1 MKKSVLLGLLVCLSV
16 VPTFAAPSRQQIYDA
31 PYDKVW
37 IACVQAANENYA
49 ITHSE
54 KESGTIAFQQG
65 YSWKSWSAGTDVGV
79 SVLKISDTQTS
90 VTVHPQRR
98 QSQVVSNI
106 SHITTAY
113 FKALDAK
120 LK

>member
-1 MKKSVLLGLLVCLSV
+1 MKLTAVMLLLCALPGTVL
-16 VPTFAAPSRQQIYDA
+16 AATAKQQTYDA
-31 PYDKVW
+31 PFDRVW
-37 IACVQAANENYA
+37 IACVQAANENYT

-54 KESGTIAFQQG
+54 KDSGILSFQQG

-79 SVLKISDTQTS
+79 TVTKISDTQTEVS
-90 VTVHPQRR
+90 VHPQRR

-106 SHITTAY
+106 GHITSEY
-113 FKALDAK
+113 FKAVDAK